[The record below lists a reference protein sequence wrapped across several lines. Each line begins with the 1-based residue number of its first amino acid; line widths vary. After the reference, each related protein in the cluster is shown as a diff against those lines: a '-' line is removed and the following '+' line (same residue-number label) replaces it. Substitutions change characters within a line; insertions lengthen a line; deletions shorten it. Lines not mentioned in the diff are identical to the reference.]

1 MNMFYQ
7 EKNNTMEALF
17 ATISEKGF
25 QGMGEAVQI
34 LMNEAMK
41 IERNRFLGVLPYER
55 NPDREGYANG
65 YKDKTIKT
73 RVGQIN
79 LQVPQ
84 VRDSDFYPQ
93 SLEKGMRSEKAL
105 RLALAEMYVQGVST
119 KRVKAVTSILC
130 GYEVSSSEVSRSSKL
145 MDEEQ
150 EKWRNRPLGAFKY
163 MIIDAIYEK
172 ERSDGCVVDAA
183 VLIAYGIN
191 SAGGR
196 EVLGVSVSLS
206 EHEVHWRSF
215 FESLVAR
222 GLYGL
227 EMITS
232 DAHLGLKAARK
243 AVFPSVPWQRCQ
255 FHLQQNAS
263 AHVSKKSKKAEVA
276 NDIRNIFNAPDLKEA
291 ERLLCNTIDKY
302 KDSESKLADWM
313 ENNIP
318 ETFTVFKLP
327 SKHQNKLRTSNMAER
342 VNKEIRRRTK
352 VVGIFPNSQSC
363 LRLIT
368 AILLEISDDWI
379 TGATYLDMS
388 A

>member
-7 EKNNTMEALF
+7 EKNNTMETLF
-17 ATISEKGF
+17 ATISDKGF
-25 QGMGEAVQI
+25 QGMGEAIQI

-119 KRVKAVTSILC
+119 KRVKAVTAILC
-130 GYEVSSSEVSRSSKL
+130 GYEVSSSEVSRASKL

-191 SAGGR
+191 SVGGR
-196 EVLGVSVSLS
+196 EALGVSVSLS

-222 GLYGL
+222 GLHGL

-255 FHLQQNAS
+255 FHLQQNIM
-263 AHVSKKSKKAEVA
+263 
-276 NDIRNIFNAPDLKEA
+276 D
-291 ERLLCNTIDKY
+291 
-302 KDSESKLADWM
+302 
-313 ENNIP
+313 
-318 ETFTVFKLP
+318 
-327 SKHQNKLRTSNMAER
+327 
-342 VNKEIRRRTK
+342 
-352 VVGIFPNSQSC
+352 
-363 LRLIT
+363 
-368 AILLEISDDWI
+368 
-379 TGATYLDMS
+379 
-388 A
+388 